1 MSTSG
6 LTAANPINTATD
18 TIVSTEDQS
27 TPENIQELVA
37 RADEHKAKG
46 NNLFASGKFEEAIEA
61 YEEALFVCP
70 EVKVEERAIYWGN
83 IGACH
88 IRMESYKKAVH
99 ACSESLKLHSTYS
112 KSLLRRAQAN
122 ERLNTFSSLTDA
134 LEDYTALQKQDG
146 LSEHTRIEC
155 AKAVRRLPPL
165 IEQRKE
171 KEKDEMMGNLK
182 NLGNTILGKF
192 GLSTDNFKMQQDPVT
207 GSYNV
212 NFVQNQSNK

>member
-6 LTAANPINTATD
+6 LTAADPIGTASD
-18 TIVSTEDQS
+18 IVVSTGDQS
-27 TPENIQELVA
+27 TPENVEELVA

-46 NNLFASGKFEEAIEA
+46 NNLFATGKFEEAIKA
-61 YEEALFVCP
+61 YEEALFECP

-88 IRMESYKKAVH
+88 MKMESYKKAVH

-122 ERLNTFSSLTDA
+122 ERLSTYSSLTDA

-146 LSEHTRIEC
+146 LSKHTRIEC
-155 AKAVRRLPPL
+155 AKAVRQLPPL
-165 IEQRKE
+165 IEQQQERA
-171 KEKDEMMGNLK
+171 KDEMMGTQSK
-182 NLGNTILGKF
+182 KHRQHNLGKIRPF
-192 GLSTDNFKMQQDPVT
+192 YRQF
-207 GSYNV
+207 
-212 NFVQNQSNK
+212 

>member
-6 LTAANPINTATD
+6 LTAADPIDTATD
-18 TIVSTEDQS
+18 TAVSEDQL
-27 TPENIQELVA
+27 TPENVEELTA
-37 RADEHKAKG
+37 QAAEHKAKG
-46 NNLFASGKFEEAIEA
+46 NNLFASGKFEEAIKA
-61 YEEALFVCP
+61 YEEALLTCP
-70 EVKVEERAIYWGN
+70 EVKVEERAVYWGN

-88 IRMESYKKAVH
+88 MRMESYKKAVH
-99 ACSESLKLHSTYS
+99 ACSESLKLHSAYS

-122 ERLNTFSSLTDA
+122 ERLSTYSSLTDA

-146 LSEHTRIEC
+146 LSEHTKIEC

-165 IEQRKE
+165 IEQQKE

-182 NLGNTILGKF
+182 NIGNTLLGKF
-192 GLSTDNFKMQQDPVT
+192 GLSTDNFRMQQDPAT

-212 NFVQNQSNK
+212 NFVQNQSDK

>member
-6 LTAANPINTATD
+6 LNAADPIDTATD
-18 TIVSTEDQS
+18 VVISTEGQS
-27 TPENIQELVA
+27 TPENVQELVA
-37 RADEHKAKG
+37 RADEHKSKG
-46 NNLFASGKFEEAIEA
+46 NNLFASGKFEEAIKA
-61 YEEALFVCP
+61 YEEALLTCP
-70 EVKVEERAIYWGN
+70 EVKAEERAVYWGN

-88 IRMESYKKAVH
+88 VRMESYKKAVH

-112 KSLLRRAQAN
+112 KSMLRRAQAN

-146 LSEHTRIEC
+146 LSEHTRNEC

-165 IEQRKE
+165 IEQQKKKE
-171 KEKDEMMGNLK
+171 TDEMIGNLK
-182 NLGNTILGKF
+182 NLGNTILGKI
-192 GLSTDNFKMQQDPVT
+192 GLSTDNFKMQQDPAT

-212 NFVQNQSNK
+212 NFVQNQPNK